1 MTKTMKITRQEKLDG
16 LRERIDYH
24 RDRLNEL
31 NPGRHTEET
40 LTSYSLGWDQC
51 LLFLSEHHGLDLTKL

>member
-1 MTKTMKITRQEKLDG
+1 MKITKQDKLDG
-16 LRERIDYH
+16 LRERIGYH

-31 NPGRHTEET
+31 NPGRHTEES
-40 LTSYSLGWDQC
+40 LTCFSLGWDHC